1 MTKKLHNPT
10 LRVVRILE
18 LVNNNEKGISL
29 INISEKLDIPK
40 STLSPILKTLEKT
53 NFLEKNDKGC
63 YVASFKL
70 FQLGL
75 SYAGELD
82 ALTMIREQ
90 MKVIVGKVNEIVHF
104 GVLDGDMVLYLA
116 KVKPSDDIE
125 VVSAVGKRIPAI
137 YTGLG
142 KALLSKFTDDEIIDK
157 YKDYKFVK
165 HTENSIKNI
174 DELLEEINK
183 VREKGY
189 AVENQ
194 ELTTNISCVA
204 VPIREDGVI
213 KAAIS
218 ATYPIF
224 RKTES
229 TEKDIAS
236 VLLEQRDIMEDI
248 IKIQNLKLDFD
259 IRS

>member
-174 DELLEEINK
+174 DELLEEINQ

-224 RKTES
+224 RKTEN

-236 VLLEQRDIMEDI
+236 VLLEQRDIIEDI
-248 IKIQNLKLDFD
+248 IKIQNLKLDFN
-259 IRS
+259 IRN